1 MIPDIFYEHNIPA
14 LTPNYSRSMEMEKK
28 MSDEKE
34 ESKILKLAAKKKTKA
49 IIKMLEKAD
58 SDVIK
63 DALNVMAGI
72 GDEDSINCITSYLD
86 SSDNGVK
93 VAAAKAAMAINSE
106 YLRTQVLNICNKE
119 SDPEVKKE
127 LFAAFHK
134 E

>member
-1 MIPDIFYEHNIPA
+1 
-14 LTPNYSRSMEMEKK
+14 

-119 SDPEVKKE
+119 SDPAVKKE